1 MSLKSSTKQ
10 DKPNLYSL
18 EITVSAEDFQKA
30 LNKAFGK
37 IKNRISVPGFRKG
50 KITRKMAE
58 TFYGKEFLYEDALEI
73 CYPETVE
80 AAITESGLDFVGTGK
95 ADIKKMSE
103 ADGVEIELE
112 VYVKPEIEVSAYKEL
127 KATKQKVEVTDEE
140 VENKIKE
147 LVERNVRIVPVEDR
161 AAADGDIT
169 VIDFEGFVDG
179 KAFDGGK
186 AESYELTL
194 GSGAFIPGFEE
205 QIVGH
210 NAGEEFDVNVTFPE
224 DYQPNLAGKAAVFK
238 IKLHEIKSKQY
249 PEVNDEFA
257 QDAADCDTVDALKK
271 SLSDEIK
278 EKKNNDNESE
288 IEQQLLDKLAENVQG
303 DIPEVMYENEVDNQ
317 LRDIQYRLSSQ
328 GMDFNMYLQYTG
340 MTVEDYKEQLKPSAE
355 KNVKVRLALE
365 KIIELESLEVS
376 DEEVDEEY
384 EKVAKQYGMEKDD
397 VKKAVADDT
406 VKSDLKMRKAVKFV
420 RDSAKVTTARK
431 PRASKE
437 KTEEKAE
444 EAAEDSAE

>member
-397 VKKAVADDT
+397 VKKAVAEDT

-437 KTEEKAE
+437 KAE

>member
-37 IKNRISVPGFRKG
+37 VKNRISIPGFRKG

-95 ADIKKMSE
+95 ADVKKMSE
-103 ADGVEIELE
+103 AEGVEIELE

-194 GSGAFIPGFEE
+194 GSGSFIPGFED

-288 IEQQLLDKLAENVQG
+288 IEQQLLDKLAENVVG

-340 MTVEDYKEQLKPSAE
+340 MTLEDYKEQLKPSAE

-365 KIIELESLEVS
+365 KIIELEFLEVS

-397 VKKAVADDT
+397 VKKAVAEDT
-406 VKSDLKMRKAVKFV
+406 VKGDLKMRKAVKFV
-420 RDSAKVTTARK
+420 RDNAKVTTARK
-431 PRASKE
+431 SKVA
-437 KTEEKAE
+437 KEKAE
-444 EAAEDSAE
+444 DKAEASEESAE

>member
-37 IKNRISVPGFRKG
+37 VKNRISIPGFRKG

-95 ADIKKMSE
+95 ADVKKMSE
-103 ADGVEIELE
+103 AEGVEIELE

-194 GSGAFIPGFEE
+194 GSGSFIPGFED

-288 IEQQLLDKLAENVQG
+288 IEQQLLDKLAENVVG
-303 DIPEVMYENEVDNQ
+303 DIPEVMYENEVYNQ

-340 MTVEDYKEQLKPSAE
+340 MSVEDYKEQLKPSAE

-397 VKKAVADDT
+397 VKKAVAEDT
-406 VKSDLKMRKAVKFV
+406 VKGDLKMRKAVKFV
-420 RDSAKVTTARK
+420 RDNAKVTTARK
-431 PRASKE
+431 SKVA
-437 KTEEKAE
+437 KEKAE
-444 EAAEDSAE
+444 DKAEASEESAE

>member
-1 MSLKSSTKQ
+1 M
-10 DKPNLYSL
+10 P
-18 EITVSAEDFQKA
+18 
-30 LNKAFGK
+30 
-37 IKNRISVPGFRKG
+37 
-50 KITRKMAE
+50 
-58 TFYGKEFLYEDALEI
+58 
-73 CYPETVE
+73 
-80 AAITESGLDFVGTGK
+80 
-95 ADIKKMSE
+95 
-103 ADGVEIELE
+103 
-112 VYVKPEIEVSAYKEL
+112 
-127 KATKQKVEVTDEE
+127 
-140 VENKIKE
+140 
-147 LVERNVRIVPVEDR
+147 
-161 AAADGDIT
+161 T

-194 GSGAFIPGFEE
+194 GSGSFIPGFEE

-278 EKKNNDNESE
+278 ERKNNDNESE
-288 IEQQLLDKLAENVQG
+288 IEQQLLDKLADNVVG

-340 MTVEDYKEQLKPSAE
+340 MSVEDYKEQLKPSAE

-365 KIIELESLEVS
+365 KIIALESLEVS

-384 EKVAKQYGMEKDD
+384 DKVAKQYGMEKDD
-397 VKKAVADDT
+397 VKKAVAEDT

-420 RDSAKVTTARK
+420 RDNAKVTTARK
-431 PRASKE
+431 PKAAK
-437 KTEEKAE
+437 EKAE
-444 EAAEDSAE
+444 DKTEAEDSAE

>member
-37 IKNRISVPGFRKG
+37 VKNRISIPGFRKG

-95 ADIKKMSE
+95 ADVKKMSE
-103 ADGVEIELE
+103 AEGVEIELE

-194 GSGAFIPGFEE
+194 GSGSFIPGFED

-288 IEQQLLDKLAENVQG
+288 IEQQLLDKLAENVVG

-340 MTVEDYKEQLKPSAE
+340 MSVEDYKEQLKPSAE

-397 VKKAVADDT
+397 VKKAVAEDT
-406 VKSDLKMRKAVKFV
+406 VKGDLKMRKAVKFV
-420 RDSAKVTTARK
+420 RDNAKVTTARK
-431 PRASKE
+431 SKVA
-437 KTEEKAE
+437 KEKAE
-444 EAAEDSAE
+444 DKAEASEESAE

>member
-18 EITVSAEDFQKA
+18 EIIVSAEDFQKA

-37 IKNRISVPGFRKG
+37 VKNRISIPGFRKG

-95 ADIKKMSE
+95 ADVKKMSE
-103 ADGVEIELE
+103 AEGVEIELE

-194 GSGAFIPGFEE
+194 GSGSFIPGFED

-288 IEQQLLDKLAENVQG
+288 IEQQLLDKLAENVVG

-340 MTVEDYKEQLKPSAE
+340 MSVEDYKEQLKPSAE

-397 VKKAVADDT
+397 VKKAVAEDT
-406 VKSDLKMRKAVKFV
+406 VKGDLKMRKAVKFV
-420 RDSAKVTTARK
+420 RDNAKVTTARK
-431 PRASKE
+431 SKVA
-437 KTEEKAE
+437 KEKAE
-444 EAAEDSAE
+444 DKAEASEESAE

>member
-30 LNKAFGK
+30 LNKAFAK
-37 IKNRISVPGFRKG
+37 IKNRISIPGFRKG

-80 AAITESGLDFVGTGK
+80 AAVTESGLDFVGTGK
-95 ADIKKMSE
+95 ADIKSMSE

-161 AAADGDIT
+161 AAADGDVT

-278 EKKNNDNESE
+278 ERKNNDNESE
-288 IEQQLLDKLAENVQG
+288 IEQQLLDKLADNVVG

-340 MTVEDYKEQLKPSAE
+340 MSVEDYKEQLKP
-355 KNVKVRLALE
+355 
-365 KIIELESLEVS
+365 
-376 DEEVDEEY
+376 
-384 EKVAKQYGMEKDD
+384 
-397 VKKAVADDT
+397 
-406 VKSDLKMRKAVKFV
+406 
-420 RDSAKVTTARK
+420 
-431 PRASKE
+431 
-437 KTEEKAE
+437 
-444 EAAEDSAE
+444 

>member
-30 LNKAFGK
+30 LNKAFAK
-37 IKNRISVPGFRKG
+37 IKNRISIPGFRKG

-95 ADIKKMSE
+95 ADVKKMSE
-103 ADGVEIELE
+103 AEGVEIELE

-179 KAFDGGK
+179 KTFDGGK

-194 GSGAFIPGFEE
+194 GSGSFIPGFED

-288 IEQQLLDKLAENVQG
+288 IEQQLLDKLAENVVG

-340 MTVEDYKEQLKPSAE
+340 MSVEDYKEQLKPSAE

-397 VKKAVADDT
+397 VKKAVAEDT
-406 VKSDLKMRKAVKFV
+406 VKGDLKMRKAVKFV
-420 RDSAKVTTARK
+420 RDNAKVTTARK
-431 PRASKE
+431 SKVAKDKADAEASE
-437 KTEEKAE
+437 EGTE
-444 EAAEDSAE
+444 

>member
-37 IKNRISVPGFRKG
+37 VKNRISIPGFRKG

-95 ADIKKMSE
+95 ADVKKMSE
-103 ADGVEIELE
+103 AEGVEIELE

-194 GSGAFIPGFEE
+194 GSGSFIPGFED

-288 IEQQLLDKLAENVQG
+288 IEQQLLDKLAENVVG

-340 MTVEDYKEQLKPSAE
+340 MTLEDYKEQLKPSAE

-397 VKKAVADDT
+397 VKKAVAEDT
-406 VKSDLKMRKAVKFV
+406 VKGDLKMRKAVKFV
-420 RDSAKVTTARK
+420 RDNAKVTTARK
-431 PRASKE
+431 SKVA
-437 KTEEKAE
+437 KEKAE
-444 EAAEDSAE
+444 DKAEASEESAE

>member
-30 LNKAFGK
+30 LNKAFAK
-37 IKNRISVPGFRKG
+37 IKNRISIPGFRKG

-95 ADIKKMSE
+95 ADVKKMSE

-194 GSGAFIPGFEE
+194 GSGSFIPGFED
-205 QIVGH
+205 QIIGH
-210 NAGEEFDVNVTFPE
+210 NAGDDFDVNVTFPE
-224 DYQPNLAGKAAVFK
+224 DYQPNLAGKPAVFK

-278 EKKNNDNESE
+278 EKKNNDNESD
-288 IEQQLLDKLAENVQG
+288 IEQQLLDKLADNVKG
-303 DIPEVMYENEVDNQ
+303 DIPEVMYDNEVDNQ

-340 MTVEDYKEQLKPSAE
+340 MTVEDYREQIKPSAE

-397 VKKAVADDT
+397 VKKAVAEDT

-420 RDSAKVTTARK
+420 RDNAKVTTARK
-431 PRASKE
+431 SKAAKE
-437 KTEEKAE
+437 KADDKAE
-444 EAAEDSAE
+444 ASEDSAE

>member
-30 LNKAFGK
+30 LNKAFAK
-37 IKNRISVPGFRKG
+37 IKNRISIPGFRKG

-80 AAITESGLDFVGTGK
+80 AAVTESGLDFVGTGK
-95 ADIKKMSE
+95 ADIKSMSE

-161 AAADGDIT
+161 AAADGDVT

-210 NAGEEFDVNVTFPE
+210 NAGE
-224 DYQPNLAGKAAVFK
+224 
-238 IKLHEIKSKQY
+238 
-249 PEVNDEFA
+249 
-257 QDAADCDTVDALKK
+257 
-271 SLSDEIK
+271 
-278 EKKNNDNESE
+278 
-288 IEQQLLDKLAENVQG
+288 
-303 DIPEVMYENEVDNQ
+303 
-317 LRDIQYRLSSQ
+317 
-328 GMDFNMYLQYTG
+328 
-340 MTVEDYKEQLKPSAE
+340 
-355 KNVKVRLALE
+355 
-365 KIIELESLEVS
+365 
-376 DEEVDEEY
+376 
-384 EKVAKQYGMEKDD
+384 
-397 VKKAVADDT
+397 
-406 VKSDLKMRKAVKFV
+406 
-420 RDSAKVTTARK
+420 
-431 PRASKE
+431 
-437 KTEEKAE
+437 
-444 EAAEDSAE
+444 

>member
-37 IKNRISVPGFRKG
+37 VKNRISIPGFRKG

-95 ADIKKMSE
+95 ADVKKMSE
-103 ADGVEIELE
+103 AEGVEIELE

-194 GSGAFIPGFEE
+194 GSGSFIPGFED

-288 IEQQLLDKLAENVQG
+288 IEQQLLDKLAENVVG

-340 MTVEDYKEQLKPSAE
+340 MSIEDYKEQLKPSAE

-397 VKKAVADDT
+397 VKKAVAEDT
-406 VKSDLKMRKAVKFV
+406 VKGDLKMRKAVKFV
-420 RDSAKVTTARK
+420 RDNAKVTTARK
-431 PRASKE
+431 SKVA
-437 KTEEKAE
+437 KEKAE
-444 EAAEDSAE
+444 DKAEASEESAE

>member
-37 IKNRISVPGFRKG
+37 VKNRISIPGFRKG

-95 ADIKKMSE
+95 ADVKKMSE

-194 GSGAFIPGFEE
+194 GSGSFIPGFED

-288 IEQQLLDKLAENVQG
+288 IEQQLLDKLADNVVG

-340 MTVEDYKEQLKPSAE
+340 MSVEDYKEQLKPSAE

-397 VKKAVADDT
+397 VKKAVAEDT
-406 VKSDLKMRKAVKFV
+406 VKGDLKMRKAVKFV
-420 RDSAKVTTARK
+420 RDNAKVTTARK
-431 PRASKE
+431 SKAA
-437 KTEEKAE
+437 KEKAE
-444 EAAEDSAE
+444 DKAEASEESAE

>member
-37 IKNRISVPGFRKG
+37 VKNRISIPGFRKG

-95 ADIKKMSE
+95 ADVKKMSE
-103 ADGVEIELE
+103 AEGVEIELE

-179 KAFDGGK
+179 KTFDGGK

-194 GSGAFIPGFEE
+194 GSGSFIPGFED

-288 IEQQLLDKLAENVQG
+288 IEQQLLDKLAENVVG

-340 MTVEDYKEQLKPSAE
+340 MSVEDYKEQLKPSAE

-397 VKKAVADDT
+397 VKKAVAEDT
-406 VKSDLKMRKAVKFV
+406 VKGDLKMRKAVKFV
-420 RDSAKVTTARK
+420 RDNAKVTTARK
-431 PRASKE
+431 SKVAKDKADAEASE
-437 KTEEKAE
+437 EGTE
-444 EAAEDSAE
+444 

>member
-1 MSLKSSTKQ
+1 MSLKSSTKT

-37 IKNRISVPGFRKG
+37 IKNRISIPGFRKG

-95 ADIKKMSE
+95 ADVKKMSE
-103 ADGVEIELE
+103 AEGVEIELE
-112 VYVKPEIEVSAYKEL
+112 VYVKPEIEISAYKEL

-140 VENKIKE
+140 VDAKIKE
-147 LVERNVRIVPVEDR
+147 LVERNARIVPVEDR

-194 GSGAFIPGFEE
+194 GSGSFIPGFED

-224 DYQPNLAGKAAVFK
+224 DYQPDLAGKAAVFK
-238 IKLHEIKSKQY
+238 IKLHEIKMKQY

-271 SLSDEIK
+271 SLADEIK
-278 EKKNNDNESE
+278 EKKNSDNERD
-288 IEQQLLDKLAENVQG
+288 IEQQLLDKLADNVVG
-303 DIPEVMYENEVDNQ
+303 DIPEVMYENEVDSQ

-340 MTVEDYKEQLKPSAE
+340 MTLEDYKEQLKPSAE

-365 KIIELESLEVS
+365 KIIELENLEVS
-376 DEEVDEEY
+376 DEEVDAEY
-384 EKVAKQYGMEKDD
+384 ESVAKQYGMEKED
-397 VKKAVADDT
+397 VKKAVAEDT
-406 VKSDLKMRKAVKFV
+406 VRGDLKMRKAVKFV
-420 RDSAKVTTARK
+420 RDNAKVTTARK
-431 PRASKE
+431 SKTS
-437 KTEEKAE
+437 KDKAE
-444 EAAEDSAE
+444 DKPEAAEDSAE

>member
-37 IKNRISVPGFRKG
+37 VKNRISIPGFRKG

-95 ADIKKMSE
+95 ADVKKMSE

-194 GSGAFIPGFEE
+194 GSGSFIPGFED

-288 IEQQLLDKLAENVQG
+288 IEQQLLDKLAENVVG

-340 MTVEDYKEQLKPSAE
+340 MSVEDYKEQLKPSAE

-397 VKKAVADDT
+397 VKKAVAEDT
-406 VKSDLKMRKAVKFV
+406 VKGDLKMRKAVKFV
-420 RDSAKVTTARK
+420 RDNAKVTTARK
-431 PRASKE
+431 SKVA
-437 KTEEKAE
+437 KEKAE
-444 EAAEDSAE
+444 DKAEASEESAE

>member
-37 IKNRISVPGFRKG
+37 VKNRISIPGFRKV

-95 ADIKKMSE
+95 ADVKKMSE
-103 ADGVEIELE
+103 AEGVEIELE

-194 GSGAFIPGFEE
+194 GSGSFIPGFED

-288 IEQQLLDKLAENVQG
+288 IEQQLLDKLAENVVG

-340 MTVEDYKEQLKPSAE
+340 MSVEDYKEQLKPSAE

-397 VKKAVADDT
+397 VKKAVAEDT
-406 VKSDLKMRKAVKFV
+406 VKGDLKMRKAVKFV
-420 RDSAKVTTARK
+420 RDNAKVTTARK
-431 PRASKE
+431 SKVA
-437 KTEEKAE
+437 KEKAE
-444 EAAEDSAE
+444 DKAEASEESAE